1 MQLAIDIALN
11 LLAAAIALPLMV
23 FALECF
29 AALLPARKSV
39 AAAKASG
46 RASALIPAHNEVLG
60 IACTIKSLRAEARD
74 GDRIVVIADNCTD
87 DTASVAAS
95 AGAEVVIRTNAALRG
110 KGYALDHGVRHLEVD
125 PPDVVIVVDA
135 DCRVSPGF
143 FAAMSESALQRRSP
157 IQCVNLTI
165 ADKADAKGAVAVLA
179 NRTINLVR
187 PTGLSRLGGPCR
199 LLGTGMAF
207 PWEMIRN
214 AKLATGSL
222 VEDMKLGIDLAIEGH
237 DSCFEPSAM
246 VTSSLPP
253 GRAAFATQRARWEAG
268 HLETFIREAPR
279 LLLASLRH
287 RSLMP
292 IWLALH
298 LCVPALSLLF
308 GVWFV
313 AFIGVLI
320 AHYFGAC
327 YVPPY
332 TLGISG
338 GLALA
343 GLFAG
348 WAAYSREQVPFSALV
363 QTPFYLSSKLLLYVR
378 MLLGPRTEWVRT
390 RREAETRP

>member
-1 MQLAIDIALN
+1 MQLAIDLALN
-11 LLAAAIALPLMV
+11 LLAAAIALPLVV

-29 AALLPARKSV
+29 AALLPGRKRT
-39 AAAKASG
+39 AATTGGG
-46 RASALIPAHNEVLG
+46 RAAVLIPAHNEASG
-60 IACTIKSLRAEARD
+60 IARTIESLRAEARE

-87 DTASVAAS
+87 DTAAVAAA
-95 AGAEVVIRTNAALRG
+95 AGAEVAVRTNLALRG
-110 KGYALDHGVRHLEVD
+110 KGYALDHGVRYLAAA
-125 PPDVVIVVDA
+125 PPEVVIVVDA

-143 FAAMSESALQRRSP
+143 FAVMSDSVLQKRSP
-157 IQCVNLTI
+157 VQCINLTV
-165 ADKADAKGAVAVLA
+165 ADKADAKSAVAVLA

-187 PTGLSRLGGPCR
+187 PMGLLALGGPCR

-207 PWEMIRN
+207 PWELICG

-222 VEDMKLGIDLAIEGH
+222 VEDMKFGIDLAVQGH
-237 DSCFEPSAM
+237 DARFEPEAM
-246 VTSSLPP
+246 VTSALPP

-268 HLETFIREAPR
+268 HMQTILREAPR
-279 LLLASLRH
+279 LFAASLRC
-287 RSLMP
+287 RSVMP

-308 GVWFV
+308 GIWGLALV
-313 AFIGVLI
+313 GVLV
-320 AHYFGAC
+320 ARYFGAC

-343 GLFAG
+343 GLFAS

-363 QTPFYLSSKLLLYVR
+363 RTPFYLAAKLLLYVR
-378 MLLGPRTEWVRT
+378 MFSGPRTEWVRT
-390 RREAETRP
+390 RREAESQS